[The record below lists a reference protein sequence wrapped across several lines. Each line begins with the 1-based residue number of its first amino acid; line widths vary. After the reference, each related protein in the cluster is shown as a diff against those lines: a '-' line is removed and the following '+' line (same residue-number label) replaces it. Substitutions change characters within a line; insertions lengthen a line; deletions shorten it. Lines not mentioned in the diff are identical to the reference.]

1 MSFKDI
7 LSQNHIV
14 DPFKKA
20 ISSDHLSHAYIF
32 TGQKGT
38 GKSLFAKEFTK
49 ALFCKSNNGD
59 SCDTCHN
66 CTRIDNNNNP
76 DIHWIAL
83 GKKDK
88 FIKIENIRD
97 MQHYVNLSP
106 VESEYKV
113 FIIKEADRMNEESSN
128 CLLKT
133 LEEPTLNTIIIL
145 IANSLASIKET
156 IKSRCQIMRFKPIPS
171 DVIKEQ
177 LMNEFD
183 TEIKEA
189 EWISRFS
196 YGSLGNAIEFAQ
208 DKFYEKND
216 DIIRRI
222 SELKLEH
229 NLGLAEDFVESY
241 LNKGDSL
248 EEKRQI
254 LKGILNCI
262 LQYYRD
268 LLIVKIRDTHSNT
281 DEGDLCLFN
290 VGNEDT
296 LQAQSRFFTQ
306 EQIMNIID
314 EILQAIKYIDYN
326 LNINLVIENIFT
338 RIAILKSTVAISK

>member
-1 MSFKDI
+1 
-7 LSQNHIV
+7 
-14 DPFKKA
+14 
-20 ISSDHLSHAYIF
+20 
-32 TGQKGT
+32 
-38 GKSLFAKEFTK
+38 
-49 ALFCKSNNGD
+49 
-59 SCDTCHN
+59 
-66 CTRIDNNNNP
+66 
-76 DIHWIAL
+76 
-83 GKKDK
+83 
-88 FIKIENIRD
+88 

-145 IANSLASIKET
+145 IANSLASVKET
-156 IKSRCQIMRFKPIPS
+156 IKSRCQIMRFKPIPT

-196 YGSLGNAIEFAQ
+196 YGSLGNAIELAQ

-216 DIIRRI
+216 DLIRRI

-229 NLGLAEDFVESY
+229 NLAFAEEFVKSY
-241 LNKGDSL
+241 LNEGDSL

-268 LLIVKIRDTHSNT
+268 LLIVKIRDTNSNT

-296 LQAQSRFFTQ
+296 LQAQNKLFTQ
-306 EQIMNIID
+306 EQITNIID
-314 EILQAIKYIDYN
+314 EVLKSIKYIDYN
-326 LNINLVIENIFT
+326 LNINLLIENIFT
-338 RIAILKSTVAISK
+338 RIAVLMSTNE

>member
-14 DPFKKA
+14 DSFKKA

-145 IANSLASIKET
+145 IASSLASIKET
-156 IKSRCQIMRFKPIPS
+156 IKSRCQIMRFKPIPT

-196 YGSLGNAIEFAQ
+196 YGSLGNAIERAVVLGSGPEIGPE
-208 DKFYEKND
+208 DLPNRVVGREPRAVS
-216 DIIRRI
+216 DIPTYREGMNVARI
-222 SELKLEH
+222 ELIQRALSKTQGNRSAAARL
-229 NLGLAEDFVESY
+229 LGLQAKY
-241 LNKGDSL
+241 LL
-248 EEKRQI
+248 R
-254 LKGILNCI
+254 LM
-262 LQYYRD
+262 RT
-268 LLIVKIRDTHSNT
+268 IR
-281 DEGDLCLFN
+281 
-290 VGNEDT
+290 
-296 LQAQSRFFTQ
+296 
-306 EQIMNIID
+306 
-314 EILQAIKYIDYN
+314 IK
-326 LNINLVIENIFT
+326 
-338 RIAILKSTVAISK
+338 

>member
-1 MSFKDI
+1 MSFKNI
-7 LSQNHIV
+7 LSQDHIV
-14 DPFKKA
+14 DPFKTV
-20 ISSDHLSHAYIF
+20 ISSGHLSHAYMF

-38 GKSLFAKEFTK
+38 GKSLFAREFTK

-59 SCDTCHN
+59 SCDTCNN
-66 CTRIDNNNNP
+66 CLRIDNNNHP

-83 GKKDK
+83 DKKDK
-88 FIKIENIRD
+88 FIKIENIRN
-97 MQHYVNLSP
+97 MQHHVRLSP

-113 FIIKEADRMNEESSN
+113 FIIKEADRMNEESAN

-133 LEEPTLNTIIIL
+133 LEEPAPNTIIIL
-145 IANSLASIKET
+145 IANSLASVKDT
-156 IKSRCQIMRFKPIPS
+156 IKSRCQIIRFKPIPTS
-171 DVIKEQ
+171 VIKEQ

-196 YGSLGNAIEFAQ
+196 CGSLGNAIEFAQ

-216 DIIRRI
+216 EIINRI
-222 SELKLEH
+222 SELNLEH
-229 NLGLAEDFVESY
+229 NLGFAEEFVESY
-241 LNKGDSL
+241 LSTGDSL

-268 LLIVKIRDTHSNT
+268 LLIVKIRHTRSSAG
-281 DEGDLCLFN
+281 EGDLGLFN

-296 LQAQSRFFTQ
+296 LQAQSRLLTQ
-306 EQIMNIID
+306 EQITNIID

-326 LNINLVIENIFT
+326 LNINLLIENIFT
-338 RIAILKSTVAISK
+338 RIAVLKSTVALSK

>member
-1 MSFKDI
+1 MSFKNI

-49 ALFCKSNNGD
+49 ALFCKSNKGD

-97 MQHYVNLSP
+97 MQHHVNLSP

-145 IANSLASIKET
+145 IANSLASVKET
-156 IKSRCQIMRFKPIPS
+156 IKSRCQIMRFKPIPT

-196 YGSLGNAIEFAQ
+196 CGSLGNAIEFAQ

-222 SELKLEH
+222 SELKLEN
-229 NLGLAEDFVESY
+229 NLGFAEIFVESY
-241 LNKGDSL
+241 LSTGDSL

-268 LLIVKIRDTHSNT
+268 LLIIKIRDTHSNT

-296 LQAQSRFFTQ
+296 LQAQSRIFTQ
-306 EQIMNIID
+306 EQITNIID
-314 EILQAIKYIDYN
+314 EILKSFMYIDYN

-338 RIAILKSTVAISK
+338 RIAVMRPPVATYD

>member
-1 MSFKDI
+1 
-7 LSQNHIV
+7 
-14 DPFKKA
+14 
-20 ISSDHLSHAYIF
+20 
-32 TGQKGT
+32 
-38 GKSLFAKEFTK
+38 
-49 ALFCKSNNGD
+49 
-59 SCDTCHN
+59 
-66 CTRIDNNNNP
+66 
-76 DIHWIAL
+76 
-83 GKKDK
+83 
-88 FIKIENIRD
+88 
-97 MQHYVNLSP
+97 
-106 VESEYKV
+106 
-113 FIIKEADRMNEESSN
+113 
-128 CLLKT
+128 
-133 LEEPTLNTIIIL
+133 
-145 IANSLASIKET
+145 
-156 IKSRCQIMRFKPIPS
+156 MRFKPIPT

-222 SELKLEH
+222 SELKLEN
-229 NLGLAEDFVESY
+229 NLAFAEEVVESY

-314 EILQAIKYIDYN
+314 EVLKSIKYIDYN

-338 RIAILKSTVAISK
+338 KIAILKSTVAILK